1 MVNVAAVDVPVG
13 VVTVTLA
20 VPAAAI
26 WLAETAAVSFVAL
39 TNVVLNALPFHFTV
53 APETKSA
60 PFTVS
65 VKATPP
71 AVAEAGLKLV
81 MVGTD

>member
-13 VVTVTLA
+13 VVTVT
-20 VPAAAI
+20 
-26 WLAETAAVSFVAL
+26 SFVAL